1 MAKQQPTLF
10 CTTANPHCAG
20 QFSDP
25 RRRHRL
31 GGRCNQQVV
40 APTAMQ
46 WPACIY
52 IYIYTYTCACA
63 WSNAWRIEREKERER
78 ERGSRLSKVLTG
90 SWYSHIHTRWLREK
104 LSIGGLRSA
113 SLWSTYGYSP
123 KRVAAT
129 LISSSV
135 VHATE
140 STTSPSPS
148 LSFSLCPE
156 LFLFDE

>member
-52 IYIYTYTCACA
+52 IYIHTRVRVRGVTRGG
-63 WSNAWRIEREKERER
+63 SSERKRER

-129 LISSSV
+129 LIPSSV